1 MTPEDLRDYWD
12 AFVSGSP
19 VPEPIDPDL
28 AATIRAIH
36 AQDDAPRSDPSLM
49 AGVWRDLLG
58 EPFPAAPF
66 ETLRVEAPVPNGHP
80 APGTTGH
87 GTTVLATAPSRRHRL
102 LDTVMRAVRLLA
114 IGVMAGFG
122 AGFAGGIGARLAMRV
137 SGLLTDPR
145 NRGLLT
151 ENGNVVGEI
160 TFAGTFFLA
169 VFAGLLGVLGGLLY
183 VAIRS
188 RLPGTGWRRGLI
200 YGGLLLATFGF
211 VVMDKNNPDYHL
223 FGPPGVNVGTFSL
236 LYVLFGLVVAP
247 LADWLDR
254 SLPAWPPVRPL
265 GRRALAGYVLL
276 APLGLIGLVVVVGG
290 TIGGGGLTGLLFGV
304 LIAVPVVSSLGPR
317 LFRFTQMPRPALV
330 GYALLAAPSL
340 IGLVLTMRA
349 IAGILGAG

>member
-1 MTPEDLRDYWD
+1 MTPEELRDYWD

-19 VPEPIDPDL
+19 ALEPIDPDL
-28 AATIRAIH
+28 AATIQAIH
-36 AQDDAPRSDPSLM
+36 SLDDTPRPDPSLM
-49 AGVWRDLLG
+49 AEVWRDLLG
-58 EPFPAAPF
+58 ESFPVAPF
-66 ETLRVEAPVPNGHP
+66 ETLRVETPVPNGHP
-80 APGTTGH
+80 ALDTTGL
-87 GTTVLATAPSRRHRL
+87 GTTVLATAPSWRRRW
-102 LDTVMRAVRLLA
+102 LDTVLSADRLLA

-122 AGFAGGIGARLAMRV
+122 AGFAGGIGARVAMRV

-151 ENGNVVGEI
+151 ENGNKVGEI

-169 VFAGLLGVLGGLLY
+169 MFAGIIGVLGGLLY
-183 VAIRS
+183 VTIRS
-188 RLPGTGWRRGLI
+188 RLPYNGWRRGLI

-265 GRRALAGYVLL
+265 GRRALAGYILL

-304 LIAVPVVSSLGPR
+304 LIAVPVIASLRPR
-317 LFRFTQMPRPALV
+317 LFRFIQMPRPAFI

-340 IGLVLTMRA
+340 IGLVLTVRA
-349 IAGILGAG
+349 VAGILGAG